1 MRVMSVLC
9 RCCKVIML
17 WFGYNGFRSLWDWIV
32 RHRNPLLVLLFPL
45 VVFRY
50 LTYSKKD
57 GNESETSDDN
67 TRPPKNSLDDEERGI
82 SPGQKRPSEEGG
94 VSVSKRA
101 RSNQEDFQNDRFE
114 IVDENASMV
123 HSNESDIRTENE
135 VDEGKKLTGPEEEF
149 DSREYRVHTTDE
161 FYCDYDSTWETDPN
175 EESPP
180 SRIRQ
185 TTNSNHYMFSR
196 FERAARD
203 MQNYRHD
210 YPNQIKTQHRK
221 KNTNENK
228 PNLNFYLGKKRSVPD
243 GVYITDI
250 HEKWYGDYER
260 LEYVHTYIQ
269 WLFPLQE
276 PGVNYEASTLTKEE
290 ITDFLNHSIAKENL
304 LKSYKLM
311 LDFYGIVLCDEKTGE
326 VRRAE
331 HWEERFHNLNSHT
344 HNNLRITRIL
354 KCLGTLGYPHY
365 QAPLVHFFLEETL
378 VNRQLPNIRDSVLSY
393 FLFAVLDKTQ
403 RRNLIRYAYLNY
415 EPKDEFV
422 WCPKKIQK
430 LWSMQSK
437 AAKEEAADSLGSQKD
452 TLISDSE
459 AQEEEN
465 LSADESC
472 NSAESHED
480 EETFSHNED

>member
-1 MRVMSVLC
+1 MAWFRNKSSTSPYSTLDM
-9 RCCKVIML
+9 KVDR
-17 WFGYNGFRSLWDWIV
+17 NESKTTTENEDSFRSLSEHAEGDV
-32 RHRNPLLVLLFPL
+32 SEGQHEA
-45 VVFRY
+45 
-50 LTYSKKD
+50 D
-57 GNESETSDDN
+57 ES
-67 TRPPKNSLDDEERGI
+67 
-82 SPGQKRPSEEGG
+82 
-94 VSVSKRA
+94 
-101 RSNQEDFQNDRFE
+101 QEP
-114 IVDENASMV
+114 
-123 HSNESDIRTENE
+123 ESR
-135 VDEGKKLTGPEEEF
+135 VTGPKEEEEEF

-185 TTNSNHYMFSR
+185 TTNSNYYKFSR
-196 FERAARD
+196 FECAARD
-203 MQNYRHD
+203 MQNFRHD

-221 KNTNENK
+221 KNTNDDK

-260 LEYVHTYIQ
+260 LEYVQTYIQ

-311 LDFYGIVLCDEKTGE
+311 LDFYGIVLCDEKTGK
-326 VRRAE
+326 VTRAE

-354 KCLGTLGYPHY
+354 KCLGNLGYPHY

-378 VNRQLPNIRDSVLSY
+378 VNGQLPNIRDSVLSY
-393 FLFAVLDKTQ
+393 FMFAVLNKTQ
-403 RRNLIRYAYLNY
+403 RRNLIKYAYSNY

-437 AAKEEAADSLGSQKD
+437 AAKEDAADSLGSQED

-465 LSADESC
+465 LSADELC
-472 NSAESHED
+472 RIV
-480 EETFSHNED
+480 